1 MQSGRPSARTVES
14 QRCLRLTFRARL
26 VRPHLLESI
35 DDPLAPSTPLVP
47 PSSASLPTQREPSRQ
62 PQPLTHVL
70 NQVRGARPWG
80 SRDHERRPV
89 RDGRGRLER
98 EREEGRVNDQA
109 EVRRQLLWE
118 RSVERKQVCRR
129 SCLGGQLQASRRKQ
143 PRARQT
149 NRSNFDVHPRPP
161 ASPWLS
167 SSPNPTRSMSLRPR
181 PPLRARLC
189 PAWASSLALRGSG
202 PEQTSREGPRAERRP
217 SLVGRPAAW
226 WGRVL
231 EAFGTGGRRRWWWS
245 VSCQL

>member
-189 PAWASSLALRGSG
+189 PAWASSPALRGSG